1 MGAQRCFYSRCV
13 APKLSLVVWTCM
25 ENMTLCEMPDFYQIL
40 AVPKAL
46 QEEINA

>member
-1 MGAQRCFYSRCV
+1 MGAHGCFFSRCI
-13 APKLSLVVWTCM
+13 ALKLNLVIWTCM
-25 ENMTLCEMPDFYQIL
+25 EYMILCEMPDFDQIL